1 LTFVA
6 RFRRSLVLLSALGL
20 AVAYWVVAPFLPT
33 NEQTEWLRV
42 FMIVISGTGILL
54 YIRSFLAIVLRPTP
68 IAAQQSVIGTVLIL
82 LGLFL
87 GGIWLLL
94 WRMAG
99 FPEWMIKS
107 DMNGFLL
114 YILGLGALFS
124 VLAVKTGDEGRARTD
139 WRRVAIILGVTLVLG
154 IAVVHIRPD
163 VRPVV
168 EWLRQRVSEMNINDP
183 ATSEAAQASGSGQS
197 PAAAVTPF

>member
-1 LTFVA
+1 MTFIA

-20 AVAYWVVAPFLPT
+20 SVAYWVVAPFLPT

-42 FMIVISGTGILL
+42 FMIVISGTGIL
-54 YIRSFLAIVLRPTP
+54 ICARSFMAIILRPAP
-68 IAAQQSVIGTVLIL
+68 VSAQQSVIGLFLMLFGI
-82 LGLFL
+82 FL

-99 FPEWMIKS
+99 FPEWMVKS

-114 YILGLGALFS
+114 YILGLGAMFS
-124 VLAVKTGDEGRARTD
+124 VMAVKTGGPNPARTD
-139 WRRVAIILGVTLVLG
+139 WKRVGIVLGLTLVLG
-154 IAVVHIRPD
+154 YAIVHIRPD

-168 EWLRQRVSEMNINDP
+168 DWLKDRVSDLP
-183 ATSEAAQASGSGQS
+183 AAHIQNSSLGQS
-197 PAAAVTPF
+197 IALPVGITPPE

>member
-1 LTFVA
+1 MTFVA

-20 AVAYWVVAPFLPT
+20 AVAYWIVAPFLPT

-42 FMIVISGTGILL
+42 FMIVISGTGIL
-54 YIRSFLAIVLRPTP
+54 ICTRSFLAIIMKPAPVS
-68 IAAQQSVIGTVLIL
+68 AQQSVIGLFLIL

-94 WRMAG
+94 WRMTG

-114 YILGLGALFS
+114 YLLGLGAMFT
-124 VLAVKTGDEGRARTD
+124 VLAVKTSDEGRARTD

-168 EWLRQRVSEMNINDP
+168 EWLKDRVSDLP
-183 ATSEAAQASGSGQS
+183 ATHIQNSGLGQS
-197 PAAAVTPF
+197 IALPVGIAPPE

>member
-1 LTFVA
+1 MTFVA

-20 AVAYWVVAPFLPT
+20 AVAYWIVAPFLPT

-54 YIRSFLAIVLRPTP
+54 CIRSFWAIIIRPAP
-68 IAAQQSVIGTVLIL
+68 ISAQQSVIGLFLIL
-82 LGLFL
+82 LGIFL

-168 EWLRQRVSEMNINDP
+168 DWLKDRVSDLP
-183 ATSEAAQASGSGQS
+183 ANHIQNSSLGQS
-197 PAAAVTPF
+197 IALPIGIAPPE